1 MRSRIHH
8 NMYRSCLLAFC
19 CIFWLGQFN
28 NGVQSLKCKCEVCK
42 ETNFTCDTDG
52 YCFTTTYLTTK
63 GGIEHNYR
71 CLDKRQFFPPEE
83 PRWCSSPTTRCCR
96 DRDFCNAHQKAQLAR
111 VPHNNELHHFES
123 AVPKSPFST
132 SEITL
137 IIVISSILLLL
148 AILGAFYLYKT
159 KRKRSGMHHHLRH
172 GEDSIEAPDHPILKG
187 VSLQHMIEMTTSGSG
202 SGLPLLVQRSIARQ
216 IQLVEIIGQGR
227 FGEVWRGRWRG
238 ENVAVKIF
246 SSREER
252 SWFREAEIY
261 QTVMLRHDNIL
272 GFIAADNKDNGTWTQ
287 LWLITDY
294 HEYGSLF
301 DFLGRNTMDTN
312 GMIRMALSIATGLAH
327 LHMDIMGTQGFFF
340 LYVLKTSNEKIST
353 GKPAIAHRDLKSK
366 NILVKSNFT
375 CAIGDLG
382 LAVRHD
388 STTDTVD
395 IPLNNRVGTK
405 RYMAPEVLDETMN
418 VNHFDSFKRADVY
431 ALGLIF
437 WEIARRGNVGGIYD
451 EYQLPFYDAVPSDP
465 TIEEMRRVV
474 CVEKQRPNIP
484 NRWQSCEALRIM
496 LKLMK
501 ECWYHNATARLTALR
516 IKKTLSNFR
525 TSEELKM

>member
-1 MRSRIHH
+1 MCSQKGNKMRDTVS
-8 NMYRSCLLAFC
+8 LLLNILWLSQLIIGVC
-19 CIFWLGQFN
+19 C
-28 NGVQSLKCKCEVCK
+28 LKCRCDICQEKNHICE
-42 ETNFTCDTDG
+42 TDG
-52 YCFTTTYLTTK
+52 YCFTTTYETK
-63 GGIEHNYR
+63 TGGIEHQYR
-71 CLDKRQFFPPEE
+71 CLEKDLTIPINNPLLCNVKN
-83 PRWCSSPTTRCCR
+83 SPLDHTFVMECCNSE
-96 DRDFCNAHQKAQLAR
+96 DFCNDHL
-111 VPHNNELHHFES
+111 
-123 AVPKSPFST
+123 SPV
-132 SEITL
+132 L
-137 IIVISSILLLL
+137 M
-148 AILGAFYLYKT
+148 
-159 KRKRSGMHHHLRH
+159 KRSAEPTLWNLTSLEIMIIIAAPTAVICALTIAYYFCRTSKQSRGGLHHHLQH

-187 VSLQHMIEMTTSGSG
+187 VSLKHMIEMTTSGSG

-216 IQLVEIIGQGR
+216 IQLVESIGQGR

-261 QTVMLRHDNIL
+261 QTVMLRHENIL

-301 DFLGRNTMDTN
+301 DFLDRNVMDTS
-312 GMIRMALSIATGLAH
+312 GMIKMALSIATGLAH
-327 LHMDIMGTQGFFF
+327 LHMDIMGTQG
-340 LYVLKTSNEKIST
+340 
-353 GKPAIAHRDLKSK
+353 KPAIAHRDLKSK
-366 NILVKSNFT
+366 NILVKSNGT

-388 STTDTVD
+388 VTTDTVD

-418 VNHFDSFKRADVY
+418 VYQFDSFKRADVY

-437 WEIARRGNVGGIYD
+437 WEIATRCNVGGIYD
-451 EYQLPFYDAVPSDP
+451 EYNLPFYDAVPPDP

-474 CVEKQRPNIP
+474 CIEKQRPNIP
-484 NRWQSCEALRIM
+484 NRWQSCEALHVM
-496 LKLMK
+496 SKLMK
-501 ECWYHNATARLTALR
+501 ECWYQNATARLTALR
-516 IKKTLSNFR
+516 IKKTLSNYR
-525 TSEELKM
+525 ASEELKM